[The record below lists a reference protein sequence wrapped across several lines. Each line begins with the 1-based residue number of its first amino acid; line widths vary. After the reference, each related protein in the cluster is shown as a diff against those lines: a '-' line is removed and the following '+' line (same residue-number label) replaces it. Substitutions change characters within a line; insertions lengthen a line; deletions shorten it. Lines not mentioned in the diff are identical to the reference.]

1 MQAIFNELPS
11 NFFEPV
17 TYHQLDCRA
26 GKFNVSSDY
35 HYVFNFEDKFIGIK
49 KSPSIHSLPF
59 FLHHEESLKMA
70 CMIYEQTFNQMPN
83 ELLFFHNEQKNWN
96 AFIVGYRSEEEQLA
110 YYNNLFTSS
119 VRADIDYFPMVGA
132 FNTFEFGEN
141 PFFSLLITSPFDKG
155 KYSFLSLEDYR
166 FPKDSGNDLLKRQYK
181 GQLFSDAA
189 LANTSKI
196 IASSFRDADDQ
207 FKQILGEYSG
217 KKLDYSYFAP
227 IILDLYNINRNV
239 ESIKNDE
246 KLERKIRHHSEL
258 ARLFIPKNTA
268 ATWTTIIAYMVR
280 YSDFKIT
287 NGIFP
292 KNNILD
298 IFAQKQSYKKF
309 ETIFSKFVNDEPRFI
324 RYADDQVADWN
335 RIKHLI

>member
-1 MQAIFNELPS
+1 MQAIFDKLPS

-17 TYHQLDCRA
+17 TYYQLECRA
-26 GKFNVSSDY
+26 GKFNVSSEY

-49 KSPSIHSLPF
+49 KSQSIHSLPF

-83 ELLFFHNEQKNWN
+83 ELLYFHEKQKNWN
-96 AFIVGYRSEEEQLA
+96 SFIVGYRSEGKELA

-119 VRADIDYFPMVGA
+119 IRIDVDYFPMVGA
-132 FNTFEFGEN
+132 FNSFEFGEN
-141 PFFSLLITSPFDKG
+141 PFFSLLITSPFDKHN
-155 KYSFLSLEDYR
+155 YSFLSLEDFR

-189 LANTSKI
+189 LAKASEI
-196 IASSFRDADDQ
+196 IARTFGDADTK
-207 FKQILGEYSG
+207 FKQKLIEYSCRE
-217 KKLDYSYFAP
+217 LDSSYFAP

-239 ESIKNDE
+239 ESIKNDK
-246 KLERKIRHHSEL
+246 KLEKRIRHHFDL
-258 ARLFIPKNTA
+258 ANLFIIRNEM
-268 ATWTTIIAYMVR
+268 ATWSTIIAYMVR

-292 KNNILD
+292 KKNILD
-298 IFAQKQSYKKF
+298 IFAQKQCYKKL

-324 RYADDQVADWN
+324 RYADNQVADWN